1 MKIDLNNNFLQKII
15 FFFLVSSNFLL
26 IIKQNLLDE
35 NSTISI
41 ILIYGYLYGI
51 VFFQI
56 IFLIIINKYFK
67 NLFNFF
73 LVSLLFYNL

>member
-1 MKIDLNNNFLQKII
+1 MIVDQKDNFLQKLL

-35 NSTISI
+35 NSIISI

-51 VFFQI
+51 
-56 IFLIIINKYFK
+56 IFLQKIFLNIINK
-67 NLFNFF
+67 
-73 LVSLLFYNL
+73 